1 MHPESHPLQLY
12 GPSNIEEG
20 EKLLYKIYT
29 AVRNSPDWNKILLIV
44 LFDEHGGCY
53 DHVCHPPPRRQIMW
67 SFPKASQAEADSTL
81 TVWECGCPQLSFHR
95 LRLRKQS

>member
-1 MHPESHPLQLY
+1 MHPESHPVQLY

-29 AVRNSPDWNKILLIV
+29 AVRNSPDWKKTLLIV

-53 DHVCHPPPRRQIMW
+53 DHVFTHCHLPR
-67 SFPKASQAEADSTL
+67 
-81 TVWECGCPQLSFHR
+81 
-95 LRLRKQS
+95 